1 MFSNTTTAPSNNS
14 SATNNN
20 IDNFA
25 DFSQFKDNNQSTQ
38 QNSTDEFADFASV
51 FSGLPQPQQ
60 LQQPQQFQQL
70 QQPQLIQQQ
79 HLQQLQ
85 QPQLI
90 QQPHLQQFQQL
101 QQPQQFQQL
110 QQPQQFQQLQ
120 QPQLQQP
127 QLQPP
132 QLQQPQ
138 QPNNLMN
145 AMQATNPFLS
155 NDIFQSDFQSQPLQP
170 LQPLA
175 PQTFAYQPSLLPTDN
190 QLGQSGGSQNFE
202 NAFSNVDKQKSQT
215 NNTWSDLTS
224 NVNINVDN
232 LLGTKY
238 EKQTAPSM
246 NQLAAGITNLNLSP
260 THSQSKVNYTQQ
272 RAQPIQPLI
281 PQQTISEFYSLTF
294 Y

>member
-1 MFSNTTTAPSNNS
+1 
-14 SATNNN
+14 
-20 IDNFA
+20 
-25 DFSQFKDNNQSTQ
+25 
-38 QNSTDEFADFASV
+38 
-51 FSGLPQPQQ
+51 
-60 LQQPQQFQQL
+60 
-70 QQPQLIQQQ
+70 
-79 HLQQLQ
+79 
-85 QPQLI
+85 
-90 QQPHLQQFQQL
+90 
-101 QQPQQFQQL
+101 
-110 QQPQQFQQLQ
+110 
-120 QPQLQQP
+120 
-127 QLQPP
+127 
-132 QLQQPQ
+132 
-138 QPNNLMN
+138 MN

-175 PQTFAYQPSLLPTDN
+175 PYQPSLLPVDN

-202 NAFSNVDKQKSQT
+202 DAFSNVEKQKSQT
-215 NNTWSDLTS
+215 NNTWSGLTS

-238 EKQTAPSM
+238 EKQTAPTM

-281 PQQTISEFYSLTF
+281 PQQTISELYSLTF